1 MAAGRVTNAIKKYL
15 RKMKN
20 MTFDMSQEDMIPY
33 FMWDYGLTIR
43 EIKAILSDT
52 DEQEKLQM
60 MGKILRDARYADVW
74 KFFSLRE
81 FLKYRERLVPFTGR
95 MRGFWEFMHNMWVQ
109 YHLIDHVGNTYIDAE

>member
-1 MAAGRVTNAIKKYL
+1 
-15 RKMKN
+15 MKN
-20 MTFDMSQEDMIPY
+20 MTFDMSQEHMIPY
-33 FMWDYGLTIR
+33 FMWDYGYTIR
-43 EIKAILSDT
+43 EIKEILCGD

-95 MRGFWEFMHNMWVQ
+95 MRGFWQFMYDKWVQ
-109 YHLIDHVGNTYIDAE
+109 YHLIDHAGNTYNDAE